1 MPLLYCDKSM
11 YLKNLEGITIDG
23 SKNKNIKNLSQR
35 TSADKNFTWRKQP
48 AQRTGKKDD
57 QARGEFSAGSCVFC
71 QKQRQGLHANDKLW
85 IAKREVEEKN
95 KRLEIYFS
103 NYRIHSSQSRIFKPV
118 YSWKRGATS
127 VNSTKSRDGK
137 IFEKIRSAKYNNLKK
152 YNKNVVKR
160 WKRKSQVGI
169 LDIIEG
175 YESHEHK

>member
-1 MPLLYCDKSM
+1 M
-11 YLKNLEGITIDG
+11 YLKNLENITIDG
-23 SKNKNIKNLSQR
+23 SKNKNTKNLSQR
-35 TSADKNFTWRKQP
+35 TSADKILLDESNRPKELEKKTIKPEESSQLAAVSSARN
-48 AQRTGKKDD
+48 RGKDY
-57 QARGEFSAGSCVFC
+57 RPM
-71 QKQRQGLHANDKLW
+71 ANYEMQEEK
-85 IAKREVEEKN
+85 ISPEREVEEKN
-95 KRLEIYFS
+95 KRLERYFS

-137 IFEKIRSAKYNNLKK
+137 TFEKIRSAKYNNLKK
-152 YNKNVVKR
+152 YSKNVVKR